1 MGEKR
6 GDAHPLGKLEKVSTD
21 SAVSKRVQNNS
32 GMERTSLLLIVRKG
46 GREKQEKKVKKKKRE
61 KQIWPQIAEQAYLM
75 CEVKI
80 PAN

>member
-1 MGEKR
+1 MSK
-6 GDAHPLGKLEKVSTD
+6 DL
-21 SAVSKRVQNNS
+21 AVSKRVQKNS

-46 GREKQEKKVKKKKRE
+46 GRERQEKKVKKKKRE
-61 KQIWPQIAEQAYLM
+61 RERKQIWPQIAQQAYLT

>member
-46 GREKQEKKVKKKKRE
+46 GREKQEKKVKKKRE
-61 KQIWPQIAEQAYLM
+61 RKTDMAPNRRAGLPH
-75 CEVKI
+75 VRS
-80 PAN
+80 